1 MGTIRQI
8 KSIVWI
14 DHHISV
20 VYFSNR
26 KMKMLLTRSSFKSK
40 YLTTIGL
47 CSLERAID
55 RNSIVGRGMK
65 WEARGWIEWTSQAH
79 ISRQTKTIILLI
91 YCCIRLSLPM
101 LKASLAPSTRRKKPT
116 LLVEWVGSI
125 FFLLT
130 RNLSLLIFLIEASL
144 GDENQTWG
152 KNGRIFFSHVTWMY
166 QHRPTYCPPLSLLF
180 LFPIFTIII
189 IFLLRSW
196 RRRCLST
203 INKKKSSGSISNLY
217 WPKKWCSRWFSFSY
231 WYL

>member
-1 MGTIRQI
+1 
-8 KSIVWI
+8 
-14 DHHISV
+14 
-20 VYFSNR
+20 
-26 KMKMLLTRSSFKSK
+26 MLLTRSSFKSK

-152 KNGRIFFSHVTWMY
+152 KNGRIFFPTSHECTSID
-166 QHRPTYCPPLSLLF
+166 QLIARRSLSYFFFPFLLLLLF
-180 LFPIFTIII
+180 FCFDLEGGDA
-189 IFLLRSW
+189 
-196 RRRCLST
+196 CQQ
-203 INKKKSSGSISNLY
+203 
-217 WPKKWCSRWFSFSY
+217 
-231 WYL
+231 